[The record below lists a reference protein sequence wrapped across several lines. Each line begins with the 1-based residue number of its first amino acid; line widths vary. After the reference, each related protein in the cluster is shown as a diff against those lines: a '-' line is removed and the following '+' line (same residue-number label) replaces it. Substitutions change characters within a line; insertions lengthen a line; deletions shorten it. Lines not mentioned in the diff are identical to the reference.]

1 MTIPEVE
8 AFILQMENDSK
19 AIKEQLFKL
28 CWYMRGGLSFTE
40 SYMLDHQDREI
51 IAKIIQENL
60 EMTKTSGMPFF

>member
-8 AFILQMENDSK
+8 AFILQMENESK

-40 SYMLDHQDREI
+40 SYMLDYQDREI